1 MFALLSRPSVGL
13 GPVLALSL
21 LLTAR
26 VVQRVVTWWRSR
38 QSQRRGRIGLAA
50 WLGLTAS
57 QARGRVWPVAL
68 AVAIPLVAY
77 VYVNEAK
84 LGNLFGVPYEKQDLQ
99 LARPERRAALEATG
113 NSLLS
118 LDYLPSN
125 IVAYF
130 RPDGIGFRPTFPWIT
145 FADTPEVFG
154 RVHFDNI
161 EPLASVT
168 VTSIALLILTAFGAV
183 AATRGVSRRS
193 TAHEPTAYGMAARD
207 EASWREGTTA
217 AVFRVPLLAAA
228 GASLATVAIGDLF
241 ERYEGDFIPV
251 LVLGGA
257 LGLGWLGV
265 LVARRRWVRRVTVA
279 ALIALAAWS
288 CWTTFGLTLIYQ
300 REYSGLQTP
309 ALRAGFVGFQL
320 DLNDA
325 LGLSLPRVRRGATL
339 PVRPS
344 KFEVLRTT
352 AHHGELFVVG
362 DCEGLFISSGRSWE
376 PVEHRSRGEEKWTV
390 RFGPP
395 RPGVR
400 FPLWS
405 AGTGPLHVIWAHWMD
420 ARHVRIEYQWTAYA
434 GFATG
439 GTMRVEPGR
448 EYHFHVVLDRRG
460 GGLDISREGT
470 IPGRPGTR
478 LLLWKFAAPFATARG
493 PHLGRQPDPAVGA
506 TEFDGTIRRS
516 TVTPL
521 CDRLTR

>member
-1 MFALLSRPSVGL
+1 M
-13 GPVLALSL
+13 
-21 LLTAR
+21 
-26 VVQRVVTWWRSR
+26 
-38 QSQRRGRIGLAA
+38 
-50 WLGLTAS
+50 
-57 QARGRVWPVAL
+57 
-68 AVAIPLVAY
+68 
-77 VYVNEAK
+77 
-84 LGNLFGVPYEKQDLQ
+84 
-99 LARPERRAALEATG
+99 
-113 NSLLS
+113 
-118 LDYLPSN
+118 
-125 IVAYF
+125 
-130 RPDGIGFRPTFPWIT
+130 
-145 FADTPEVFG
+145 
-154 RVHFDNI
+154 
-161 EPLASVT
+161 
-168 VTSIALLILTAFGAV
+168 
-183 AATRGVSRRS
+183 
-193 TAHEPTAYGMAARD
+193 
-207 EASWREGTTA
+207 
-217 AVFRVPLLAAA
+217 
-228 GASLATVAIGDLF
+228 
-241 ERYEGDFIPV
+241 
-251 LVLGGA
+251 
-257 LGLGWLGV
+257 
-265 LVARRRWVRRVTVA
+265 
-279 ALIALAAWS
+279 
-288 CWTTFGLTLIYQ
+288 IYQ

-460 GGLDISREGT
+460 GGLDISREGFSCGNSRRHSPPRADP
-470 IPGRPGTR
+470 IWGVSPI
-478 LLLWKFAAPFATARG
+478 LLWAQPSSTEPFDVRLSRRCATG
-493 PHLGRQPDPAVGA
+493 
-506 TEFDGTIRRS
+506 
-516 TVTPL
+516 
-521 CDRLTR
+521 